1 MRLFLSTYFFTFLT
15 ICVSLNHI
23 NRYTLSILSLF
34 FIFFFDFTVTEKQLI
49 ELVPCIKILHD
60 RAQQLGVIEDTAFLL
75 RL

>member
-34 FIFFFDFTVTEKQLI
+34 FIFFFDFTVTQKRLI
-49 ELVPCIKILHD
+49 KLVPSTKILHD
-60 RAQQLGVIEDTAFLL
+60 RVQRIGVLEDTPFY
-75 RL
+75 